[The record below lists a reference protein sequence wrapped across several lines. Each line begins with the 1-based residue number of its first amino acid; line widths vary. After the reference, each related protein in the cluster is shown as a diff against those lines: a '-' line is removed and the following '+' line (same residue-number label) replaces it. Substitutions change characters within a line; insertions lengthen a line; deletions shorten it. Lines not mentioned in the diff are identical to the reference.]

1 VQGTFRGPLT
11 GYVLLK
17 IKYSYFLIN
26 WNGVCN
32 FLFRKNSTHLNLNES
47 MKLSANLKTALLCLG
62 FILTA
67 AYSHAQ
73 DLIVKKNG
81 DEVIGKIVKVGE
93 DTIHYRMLS
102 EEKGPLRFVLRSDVA
117 SMQLATSP
125 SQRQPS
131 QLAQADEYASASASV
146 VGTAP
151 AKALNADELMY
162 QGRHDAMLYYKGQ
175 GPLWGTAGATFLFP
189 PAGFVAGIVTAA
201 TPPNVDNLFHPNHQ
215 LMKEPVYYE
224 SFKRQAH
231 KRKIGKAAAGFG
243 IGFGSLIALYLM
255 LGVQ

>member
-1 VQGTFRGPLT
+1 
-11 GYVLLK
+11 
-17 IKYSYFLIN
+17 
-26 WNGVCN
+26 
-32 FLFRKNSTHLNLNES
+32 
-47 MKLSANLKTALLCLG
+47 MKLLTNLKTVLLCLG
-62 FILTA
+62 FMLMATF
-67 AYSHAQ
+67 SHGQ

-81 DEVIGKIVKVGE
+81 EEVIGKIVKVGE

-102 EEKGPLRFVLRSDVA
+102 EEKGPLRFVLRGDVA

-125 SQRQPS
+125 SQRPLS
-131 QLAQADEYASASASV
+131 QLAQTDEYASASTGV
-146 VGTAP
+146 GGTAP
-151 AKALNADELMY
+151 ARTLNADELMY

-175 GPLWGTAGATFLFP
+175 GPLWGTAAATFLFP
-189 PAGFVAGIVTAA
+189 PVGLVAGIVTGA

-231 KRKIGKAAAGFG
+231 KRKVGKAAAGFG
-243 IGFGSLIALYLM
+243 IGFGSLIALALM